1 MDGRLDR
8 LSDLQLQLLLRAA
21 GYSDEEIAAMN
32 RDTMLDTL
40 DSRWQRGTGSWH
52 AEWQTIRELVATT
65 ASAVNRLHASLDGL
79 RVPTDTMAQHATG
92 DNTGHA
98 AEITDLILEGDS
110 Q

>member
-40 DSRWQRGTGSWH
+40 EQEDVGARPSSRLGSD
-52 AEWQTIRELVATT
+52 QSNRRCR
-65 ASAVNRLHASLDGL
+65 SAVADMGAAGSHRSPVEAPS
-79 RVPTDTMAQHATG
+79 AQRSTIF
-92 DNTGHA
+92 TS
-98 AEITDLILEGDS
+98 TLT